1 MKELKELL
9 KRTFEIWRKMRW
21 LKMIDREADEMRKL
35 AEKWNRKQ
43 YVVKELVREYNERYG
58 DSLTIKKKSV
68 E

>member
-9 KRTFEIWRKMRW
+9 KRTFEIWCKMRW